1 MQALSLESFDAPDE
15 NDTATLAAY
24 DDGFRAGLA
33 HGQAEAAENQKTLQ
47 AGLIQ
52 AISDLQFTYVEA
64 RAEFIVSLEPLLT
77 AIPDIILHT
86 CVDAAYTLQIAQL
99 ISDAAQASDPG
110 KMTLTVHPSAYD
122 AVVSAVSNSAL
133 DVAVDQDPTLS
144 PHAVWVGR
152 ASGEMLIDFDAV
164 SAQVTEILSAITE
177 TNEKRESNG

>member
-1 MQALSLESFDAPDE
+1 MQALSLESFDTPDE
-15 NDTATLAAY
+15 NDTSTLAAY
-24 DDGFRAGLA
+24 DEGFQAGLT

-64 RAEFIVSLEPLLT
+64 RTEFIVSLEPLLT
-77 AIPDIILHT
+77 AIPEIILRP
-86 CVDAAYTLQIAQL
+86 CIDAAYTSKIAQL
-99 ISDAAQASDPG
+99 ISDAAQASDAG
-110 KMTLTVHPSAYD
+110 NMTLAVHPSAYD
-122 AVVSAVSNSAL
+122 AVVSTVRNSAL
-133 DVAVDQDPTLS
+133 DVAVEQDPSLS

-152 ASGEMLIDFDAV
+152 SSGEMLIDFDAV